1 MKIAPQL
8 KDLYFHLGN
17 KIAKNLGQG
26 QIGMQALLQRLP
38 AIFYRHKNLVRSNIA
53 IVTRQ

>member
-38 AIFYRHKNLVRSNIA
+38 AIFHRHKNLVRSNIA